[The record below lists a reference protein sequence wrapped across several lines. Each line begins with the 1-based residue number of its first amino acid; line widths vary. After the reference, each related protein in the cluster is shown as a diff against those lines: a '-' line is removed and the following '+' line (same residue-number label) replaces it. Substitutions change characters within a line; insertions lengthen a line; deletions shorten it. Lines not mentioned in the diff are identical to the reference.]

1 MRADA
6 TALELLD
13 APVPHIPYS
22 VRKARG
28 TLFPRHHSIGSS
40 PLFWLQFSELCVLWG
55 IALDGKLHV
64 ALMLPKL
71 VGLREETGVS
81 DGNR

>member
-13 APVPHIPYS
+13 APVP
-22 VRKARG
+22 
-28 TLFPRHHSIGSS
+28 HHSIGSS

-64 ALMLPKL
+64 ALMLPKF
-71 VGLREETGVS
+71 VGLRGETGVS